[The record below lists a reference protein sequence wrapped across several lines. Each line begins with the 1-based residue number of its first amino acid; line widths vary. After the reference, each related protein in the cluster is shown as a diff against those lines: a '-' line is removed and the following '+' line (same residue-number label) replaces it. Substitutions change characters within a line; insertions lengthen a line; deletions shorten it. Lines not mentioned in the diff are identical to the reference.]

1 MFGSRKGPAAK
12 SLSDKR
18 SQCLQRVLPFLVAS
32 GCRLRQR
39 TWQSWHLHHWMAEFK
54 LAVDENNKA
63 TELPLLRIC
72 GTVREN
78 PHMRAFWGSTFSFFL
93 AFLGWFAL
101 APLGLEVATSMGR
114 CENQL
119 YPTESNPKRVAYL
132 KYKNISTSEPYCQYG
147 QLKDDGTPTDCADVP
162 SEIANNATATAEEKL
177 KYRPKV
183 LAKCVC
189 TTGTQCNGIIANA
202 GVAAVGSTIF
212 VRIALGTLLERFGPV
227 NVQSGLLTFG
237 AIWVAL
243 AATIQEPWQ
252 YTAIRATFVGN
263 QFWCSLMFSPNVVG
277 TANATAAGWGN
288 LGGGVTQ
295 IFMISVLFNPLVSSG
310 MASDTAWRV
319 SMLIPAVL
327 FVVCA
332 AAIKLLCWDTP
343 TAKRFNVALIG
354 KTKKPSMWDYVE
366 VLKDVRVVVMIFQY
380 SACFGTELAM
390 NNQLATHFRTY
401 FQLPATDAFALA
413 GAFGLMNLFAR
424 SLGGIT
430 SDVLFKYVGFR
441 GRIWAQFLALFFE
454 AIFLFGFGLVD
465 NSQPWYVA
473 LAVLVCFSLFVQMAE
488 GTSYGIVPFM
498 NQQQLAVV
506 SALVGAGGNL
516 GAVIAGFCFYRPIN
530 DPLIPFQ
537 VHAGYVMFW
546 ALLTP
551 FYYWKEHGGM
561 FHGPA
566 VTEEKVVASEP
577 GTAEAADANDIWPNI
592 PVALGNDRENYDSVI
607 AGEAVLS
614 STKGSHH
621 SKSPGQARSIVSN
634 AFCGPLHLFSCLHGC
649 SRSLPV

>member
-1 MFGSRKGPAAK
+1 MS
-12 SLSDKR
+12 
-18 SQCLQRVLPFLVAS
+18 
-32 GCRLRQR
+32 
-39 TWQSWHLHHWMAEFK
+39 FK

-72 GTVREN
+72 GSVQQN
-78 PHMRAFWGSTFSFFL
+78 PHMRAFWASTISFFL

-101 APLGLEVATSMGR
+101 APLGLEVATSLEM

-119 YPTESNPKRVAYL
+119 YPPDSHPTRKAYL
-132 KYKNISTSEPYCQYG
+132 KFTNLKSGLPYCTYG
-147 QLKDDGTPTDCADVP
+147 KILDSDDQPTDCEPVPLADIGTGVRY
-162 SEIANNATATAEEKL
+162 SKA
-177 KYRPKV
+177 V
-183 LAKCVC
+183 LTSCIC
-189 TTGTQCNGIIANA
+189 TPGTECNGMIANA
-202 GVAAVGSTIF
+202 GVAAVASTIF

-237 AIWVAL
+237 AIWVAS
-243 AATIQEPWQ
+243 AAAISAPWN
-252 YTAIRATFVGN
+252 YTMIRFFIGCAGATFVTN

-295 IFMISVLFNPLVSSG
+295 IFMMSVLFNPMVEG
-310 MASDTAWRV
+310 GVEPNTAWRAAMIV
-319 SMLIPAVL
+319 PAVMFL
-327 FVVCA
+327 ICA
-332 AAIKLLCWDTP
+332 LCMKLLCWDTP
-343 TAKRFNVALIG
+343 TAKRFDVAITG
-354 KTKKPSMWDYVE
+354 KTQKPSLFDYVE
-366 VLKDVRVVVMIFQY
+366 VLKDPRVVIMIFQY

-401 FQLPATDAFALA
+401 FQMDAADASALA

-430 SDVLFKYVGFR
+430 SDLLFKKFGFR

-454 AIFLFGFGLVD
+454 AIFLFCFGLVD
-465 NSQPWYVA
+465 NSQEWYVA

-498 NQQQLAVV
+498 NKKQLAVV

-516 GAVIAGFCFYRPIN
+516 GAVIAGFGFYRPIE
-530 DPLIPFQ
+530 DPLLPFQ

-546 ALLTP
+546 TLLTP
-551 FYYWKEHGGM
+551 CFYWSEYGGM

-566 VTEEKVVASEP
+566 NSAEKPAASEAKP
-577 GTAEAADANDIWPNI
+577 E
-592 PVALGNDRENYDSVI
+592 
-607 AGEAVLS
+607 GETTV
-614 STKGSHH
+614 
-621 SKSPGQARSIVSN
+621 
-634 AFCGPLHLFSCLHGC
+634 
-649 SRSLPV
+649 

>member
-1 MFGSRKGPAAK
+1 M
-12 SLSDKR
+12 SD
-18 SQCLQRVLPFLVAS
+18 
-32 GCRLRQR
+32 
-39 TWQSWHLHHWMAEFK
+39 FK
-54 LAVDENNKA
+54 LAVDESNKA
-63 TELPLLRIC
+63 TELPLLRVC
-72 GTVREN
+72 GTVQQN
-78 PHMRAFWGSTFSFFL
+78 PHMRAFWAATISFFL

-101 APLGLEVATSMGR
+101 APLGLEVATSMGT

-119 YPTESNPKRVAYL
+119 YPPESSPTRVAYL
-132 KYKNISTSEPYCQYG
+132 KYKNISTTETYCQYG
-147 QLKDDGTPTDCADVP
+147 QVKAEDGTLTDCEEVP
-162 SEIANNATATAEEKL
+162 ANIASSPTATAEEKM
-177 KYRPKV
+177 KYRPQV

-189 TTGTQCNGIIANA
+189 TTGTECNGIIANA
-202 GVAAVGSTIF
+202 GVAAVASTIF

-243 AATIQEPWQ
+243 AATIQAPWQ
-252 YTAIRATFVGN
+252 YFVIRFFIGCAGATFVTN

-295 IFMISVLFNPLVSSG
+295 IFMISVLFNPMVAGGL
-310 MASDTAWRV
+310 AADTAWRV
-319 SMLIPAVL
+319 AMIIPAVL
-327 FVVCA
+327 FLLCA
-332 AAIKLLCWDTP
+332 AAMKFLCWDTP
-343 TAKRFNVALIG
+343 TAKRFDVSVTG
-354 KTKKPSMWDYVE
+354 KTTKPSLWDYVE
-366 VLKDVRVVVMIFQY
+366 VLKDVRVLVMIFQY

-401 FQLPATDAFALA
+401 FQLPAADASALA

-424 SLGGIT
+424 SLGGIS

-454 AIFLFGFGLVD
+454 AVFLFGFGLVD

-498 NQQQLAVV
+498 NKQQLAIV

-516 GAVIAGFCFYRPIN
+516 GAVIAGFCFYKAID
-530 DPLIPFQ
+530 DPLLPFQ

-551 FYYWKEHGGM
+551 LYYWKEHGGM

-566 VTEEKVVASEP
+566 EPVKEKTQEKSQTEVEEIEIRV
-577 GTAEAADANDIWPNI
+577 
-592 PVALGNDRENYDSVI
+592 
-607 AGEAVLS
+607 
-614 STKGSHH
+614 
-621 SKSPGQARSIVSN
+621 
-634 AFCGPLHLFSCLHGC
+634 
-649 SRSLPV
+649 